1 MSIHTIDK
9 SDLDCIRI
17 ERKTFR
23 GHDYIGHDYIDLRQH
38 TDFGDG
44 EGFRPT
50 KKGITLPPDRLPELI
65 EALLALQH
73 EQERGAA

>member
-1 MSIHTIDK
+1 MSIVHTIDK

-23 GHDYIGHDYIDLRQH
+23 GHDYIDLRQH
-38 TDFGDG
+38 TDLGDG

-65 EALLALQH
+65 EALLELQH
-73 EQERGAA
+73 EQERG

>member
-1 MSIHTIDK
+1 MSIVHTIDK

-23 GHDYIGHDYIDLRQH
+23 GHDYIDLRQH

-44 EGFRPT
+44 EGSRRT
-50 KKGITLPPDRLPELI
+50 RKGITLPPDRLPELI
-65 EALLALQH
+65 DALLALQD
-73 EQERGAA
+73 EQERGTV

>member
-9 SDLDCIRI
+9 NAIDCIQI

-23 GHDYIGHDYIDLRQH
+23 GHDYIDLRQH

-50 KKGITLPPDRLPELI
+50 RKGITLPPDRLPELI
-65 EALLALQH
+65 DALLALQD
-73 EQERGAA
+73 EQERGTV